1 VSIIS
6 LISNAAGFAFRPHLV
21 GDPANRGPGPAAD
34 IEPAQTGAE
43 PHLLQTARVDLRH
56 VGKTVDKVEKFDE
69 VTRVVRMVGLG
80 EFSDLTQGILG
91 YEIKKV

>member
-1 VSIIS
+1 
-6 LISNAAGFAFRPHLV
+6 
-21 GDPANRGPGPAAD
+21 
-34 IEPAQTGAE
+34 
-43 PHLLQTARVDLRH
+43 VDLRH

-91 YEIKKV
+91 LRNQESLA